1 MLNPFRRPPPA
12 APATPDQ
19 GWLRR
24 IAESQDRA
32 ALAALYREYQPRL
45 VRFLGRLTRHDSL
58 IEEVVNDTLWIV
70 WQKAGDYRGDAR
82 VSTWIMGIAYRVAL
96 KAFRDQADPCWQ
108 ASDAEL
114 ETLLVTDPNAERET
128 RDWLG
133 KGLQRLPADQ
143 RVTVE
148 LVYGQGHTLEETAAI
163 MQCPVGTA
171 KARLFHARVRLRN
184 VLPELAGEP
193 APARSEGTNDENL

>member
-1 MLNPFRRPPPA
+1 MFNPFRRPPPA
-12 APATPDQ
+12 EPATPDQ
-19 GWLRR
+19 VLIRR

-32 ALAALYREYQPRL
+32 ALTALYRDYQPRL

-82 VSTWIMGIAYRVAL
+82 ASTWIMGIAYRVAM
-96 KAFRDQADPCWQ
+96 KAFRDQDDPCWQ
-108 ASDAEL
+108 GSDVDMEN
-114 ETLLVTDPNAERET
+114 LLVTDPNADRET
-128 RDWLG
+128 RDWLA
-133 KGLQRLPADQ
+133 KGLQRLPVDQ
-143 RVTVE
+143 RLAVE

-163 MQCPVGTA
+163 MECPVGTA

-184 VLPELAGEP
+184 LLPDLAGEP
-193 APARSEGTNDENL
+193 ENRRAEGANHDHN